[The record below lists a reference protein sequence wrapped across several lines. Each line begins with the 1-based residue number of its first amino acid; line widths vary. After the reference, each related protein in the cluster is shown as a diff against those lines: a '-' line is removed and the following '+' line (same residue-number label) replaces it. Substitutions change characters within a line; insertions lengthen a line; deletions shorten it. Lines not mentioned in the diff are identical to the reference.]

1 MQIPSILQGE
11 SLKRLVQ
18 GAIAG
23 GAALMIVGSF
33 WPGWVLEST
42 AQKRTAAQE
51 KSILVKALAPVC
63 ADKFRNQPDVTAQVA
78 ALKDV
83 GIWIA
88 IDIWSSATLW
98 SSRENPRRTTPLER
112 RVSTYSPIS
121 QGYEN
126 KALIE
131 IASSLV
137 ARTFLTKEGVS

>member
-1 MQIPSILQGE
+1 MQIPSILYGE

-42 AQKRTAAQE
+42 AQKRIAAQQ
-51 KSILVKALAPVC
+51 KSILVNALAPVC

-83 GIWIA
+83 ATWHRDRHMVERNFVVKSGESMTDDA
-88 IDIWSSATLW
+88 IGAACINLLAD
-98 SSRENPRRTTPLER
+98 
-112 RVSTYSPIS
+112 
-121 QGYEN
+121 
-126 KALIE
+126 
-131 IASSLV
+131 
-137 ARTFLTKEGVS
+137 LTK

>member
-1 MQIPSILQGE
+1 MQIPSILYGE

-42 AQKRTAAQE
+42 AQKRIAALQ
-51 KSILVKALAPVC
+51 KSILVNALAPAC

-83 GIWIA
+83 
-88 IDIWSSATLW
+88 ATW
-98 SSRENPRRTTPLER
+98 HRDRHMVER
-112 RVSTYSPIS
+112 NFVVKS
-121 QGYEN
+121 
-126 KALIE
+126 
-131 IASSLV
+131 
-137 ARTFLTKEGVS
+137 GVSVTDDDIAAACINLLADLTR

>member
-42 AQKRTAAQE
+42 AQKRIAAQE
-51 KSILVKALAPVC
+51 KSILVNTLAPAC

-83 GIWIA
+83 ATWHRDRHMVERNFVVKSGESMTDDA
-88 IDIWSSATLW
+88 IGAACINLLAD
-98 SSRENPRRTTPLER
+98 
-112 RVSTYSPIS
+112 
-121 QGYEN
+121 
-126 KALIE
+126 
-131 IASSLV
+131 
-137 ARTFLTKEGVS
+137 LTK